1 MKKQKVET
9 PTEAP
14 GVVLARQRQ
23 ITDLAKL
30 DEEENKRIK
39 QMRSASR
46 GVRAFR
52 ALRSGRASG
61 SGGGS
66 TSGGA
71 EPPSSFGS
79 AYANS
84 LAGLYAAMSG
94 Q

>member
-1 MKKQKVET
+1 MKTQKVET

-14 GVVLARQRQ
+14 GVTLARQRQ

-52 ALRSGRASG
+52 ALRSGRAGSG
-61 SGGGS
+61 VGASGGGGGGFD
-66 TSGGA
+66 GGA
-71 EPPSSFGS
+71 
-79 AYANS
+79 AYQNS
-84 LAGLYAAMSG
+84 LAGLFSAMQG
-94 Q
+94 IP